1 MESKNLQKLAAVLS
15 DCLEGKERE
24 NGERFLCIKD
34 SLKKSTEEKIRNLIH
49 AAHNDGEFL
58 PDDFRYNM
66 IGSALAS
73 IAAGSLDDE
82 NIYEIAG
89 QEIDVYN
96 SDLLRWVS
104 SNLSRPEYVDEAV
117 KEYGYPDNGFF
128 AALQA
133 GQSKEIEE
141 IFGAVLHY
149 LENWND

>member
-1 MESKNLQKLAAVLS
+1 MESKNLQKLAAVIY
-15 DCLEGKERE
+15 DCLEEKERE
-24 NGERFLCIKD
+24 NGEKFLCIKD
-34 SLKKSTEEKIRNLIH
+34 GLKKSTEDKVGNLIL

-66 IGSALAS
+66 IGSALSS

-89 QEIDVYN
+89 QEVDVYN

-104 SNLSRPEYVDEAV
+104 SNLSRLEYVNEAV
-117 KEYGYPDNGFF
+117 SEYGWPGDLM
-128 AALQA
+128 AAIVM
-133 GQSKEIEE
+133 GQSKEIQE

-149 LENWND
+149 LEKWND